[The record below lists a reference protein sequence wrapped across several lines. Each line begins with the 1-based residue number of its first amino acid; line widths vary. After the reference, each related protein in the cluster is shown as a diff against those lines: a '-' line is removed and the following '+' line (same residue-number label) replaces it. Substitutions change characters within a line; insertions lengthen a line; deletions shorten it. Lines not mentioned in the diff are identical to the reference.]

1 MNLKNKYLMIILA
14 VIIIKTN
21 FSINVQAKEY
31 NRFNNISIED
41 GLSQA
46 TVETMMQD
54 SKGYIWLGTNDGLD
68 RYNGYTFKKYSY
80 EKGSKNS
87 LVNGYI
93 LDIKEDIEGNIWVA
107 TAAGISKIYNDGE
120 KVQNYTSDSKSGNL
134 SNDNTA
140 TMLISSSNKIY
151 VGTAE
156 GIN

>member
-1 MNLKNKYLMIILA
+1 MILKNKYLMIILA

-68 RYNGYTFKKYSY
+68 RYNGYTFKKYTY
-80 EKGSKNS
+80 EKGKHCRYNTVCPQHNAF
-87 LVNGYI
+87 LGRKYGLLRTYYHYNAACQRKQTQYPLYI
-93 LDIKEDIEGNIWVA
+93 L
-107 TAAGISKIYNDGE
+107 
-120 KVQNYTSDSKSGNL
+120 SG
-134 SNDNTA
+134 
-140 TMLISSSNKIY
+140 KK
-151 VGTAE
+151 
-156 GIN
+156 

>member
-1 MNLKNKYLMIILA
+1 MIILA

-68 RYNGYTFKKYSY
+68 RYNGYTFKKYSFLL
-80 EKGSKNS
+80 K
-87 LVNGYI
+87 
-93 LDIKEDIEGNIWVA
+93 
-107 TAAGISKIYNDGE
+107 
-120 KVQNYTSDSKSGNL
+120 
-134 SNDNTA
+134 
-140 TMLISSSNKIY
+140 
-151 VGTAE
+151 
-156 GIN
+156 